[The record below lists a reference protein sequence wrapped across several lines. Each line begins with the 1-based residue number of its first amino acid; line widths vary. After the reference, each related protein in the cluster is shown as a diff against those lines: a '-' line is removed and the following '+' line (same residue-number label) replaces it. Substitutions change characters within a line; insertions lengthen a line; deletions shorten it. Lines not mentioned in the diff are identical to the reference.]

1 MIKKLVLLVK
11 NQYKKIMVFMAIS
24 AGFIGAVFATI
35 FVANGKGRPTPYLD
49 KNYKEMLDQLNTRK
63 EQNEKIIRNASYV
76 DFNDDGTI
84 KPRVDRTKVK

>member
-1 MIKKLVLLVK
+1 MIKKLVEFIK
-11 NQYKKIMVFMAIS
+11 NKYKKITVFLAVS

-35 FVANGKGRPTPYLD
+35 FIANGKGKPTPYLD

-63 EQNEKIIRNASYV
+63 EENEKIINNSGYV

-84 KPRVDRTKVK
+84 KSRNDRTKVK